1 MNTRRSVRRVN
12 LALLGTLASLLVTWS
27 AAHAVS
33 LNPRGL
39 GQVLVYP
46 YYTVNKGQ
54 DTLVSIGN
62 ASNIG
67 QVVKVQFSEGMN
79 GRRTRNCAGPTR
91 S

>member
-1 MNTRRSVRRVN
+1 MKICPSASR
-12 LALLGTLASLLVTWS
+12 ATLVLRCTMACVLVAFG